1 MFALSEFDIRY
12 QPAKAVKGQA
22 LADLIADRINTDVAA
37 LFIRDWAMFFDG
49 SACDDGC
56 GVGILLVS
64 PRGATYSF
72 SIRVTTPCTNNI
84 VEYEAVRKGWNCSW
98 KPVQRQWKYLEIQSW

>member
-12 QPAKAVKGQA
+12 QPAKIVKGQA
-22 LADLIADRINTDVAA
+22 LADLVADRVSTDIAA
-37 LFIRDWAMFFDG
+37 LFIRAWAMFFDG
-49 SACDDGC
+49 SAYDDGC

-72 SIRVTTPCTNNI
+72 SIRMATSCTNNL
-84 VEYEAVRKGWNCSW
+84 VEYEAIHKGM
-98 KPVQRQWKYLEIQSW
+98 